1 MERRHTPGPW
11 RIINGDLANK
21 KFHQIVGPA
30 ILKSPI
36 GEDDCNLIAA
46 APELLEVAYATRKL
60 VSEAASVGFNCT
72 DGDWAVRLYA
82 NQARLSAAIA
92 KAEGRA

>member
-11 RIINGDLANK
+11 GDQNKTVLIRGATWLGHANW
-21 KFHQIVGPA
+21 
-30 ILKSPI
+30 
-36 GEDDCNLIAA
+36 DDAEAKANARLIAA
-46 APELLEVAYATRKL
+46 APDLLDVAYATRKL
-60 VSEAASVGFNCT
+60 VSEAASVGFNYT
-72 DGDWAVRLYA
+72 DGDWADRIYA